1 MSNIKKFIIF
11 SPSYNEKSGGVIVLH
26 KLCHLINELGYKAY
40 LYPYFETYDLNK
52 NNALKT
58 ALRLIKDCWVNSRF
72 NYKLNTAFTSPI
84 FKEKLNQVDL
94 SEFIVV
100 YPEIVLGNPLNAP
113 NVVRWLLHQ
122 PGYHSNKI
130 FYGKNELLFKFNSA
144 IDDFYYQDSKVSTLE
159 LKVIHYPLEHY
170 DTVAENN
177 SLIRKGSA
185 YCIRKGKG
193 KEIQHDLDDSIKIDL
208 LSHKEVAA
216 VFRRVEYFYSYDVY
230 TAYSIFAVLS
240 GCKSIVIPDKGVTID
255 DWYPNKED
263 RYGISYGINDL
274 SNADKTVKL
283 VKNRILD
290 EEANSKS
297 NVSKFVIEAFDFF
310 SFIENKRL

>member
-1 MSNIKKFIIF
+1 LSNIKKFIIF
-11 SPSYNEKSGGVIVLH
+11 SPSYNEKSGGIIVLH
-26 KLCHLINELGYKAY
+26 KLCHLINELGYEAY
-40 LYPYFETYDLNK
+40 IYPYFETYDLNK
-52 NNALKT
+52 NNVLKT
-58 ALRLIKDCWVNSRF
+58 ALRFIKDCWVNSWF
-72 NYKLNTAFTSPI
+72 NYKLNMAFTSPI
-84 FKEKLNQVDL
+84 LKEKLNNIDL
-94 SEFIVV
+94 NEFIVV

-113 NVVRWLLHQ
+113 NIVRWLLHQ

-144 IDDFYYQDSKVSTLE
+144 IEDFSYQDSKVSSLE

-170 DTVAENN
+170 DMAAADN
-177 SLIRKGSA
+177 SPSRKGSA

-193 KEIQHDLDDSIKIDL
+193 KEIQHNLNGSINIDL
-208 LSHKEVAA
+208 LSHKEVAE

-255 DWYPNKED
+255 DWYPNVED
-263 RYGISYGINDL
+263 RYGIAYGIDGL

-283 VKNRILD
+283 VRSRILD
-290 EEANSKS
+290 EEANSKL
-297 NVSKFVIEAFDFF
+297 NVSNFAIEAFDFF
-310 SFIENKRL
+310 SFVDNKSL